1 MCILFIA
8 VKQHPDYPLIICA
21 NRDEF
26 HQRPTQPMH
35 WWQSE
40 KILAGK
46 DLQAGGTWLGLSAS
60 GRFSA
65 LTNYRQPAKY
75 DADKRSRGEL
85 VINALHNNNE
95 KTLHTLKNEFN
106 LYNGFNLIYGDLNNL
121 YAFDSVNHTVK
132 ALDKGFH
139 SVCNGALDDIWP
151 KMLSG
156 IQQLKQL
163 TTQSDINIENLF
175 TLMRDRT
182 TTDEPLPNTG
192 LSKTLETLLS
202 SIFIASADYGTRSTT
217 LILQDNHNQVKV
229 FEQSYN
235 VGGEYINREYFRFVN

>member
-8 VKQHPDYPLIICA
+8 VEQHPEYPLIICA

-35 WWQSE
+35 WWQNE

-46 DLQAGGTWLGLSAS
+46 DLQVGGTWLGLSAT

-75 DADKRSRGEL
+75 EADRRSRGEL
-85 VINALHNNNE
+85 VINALHDKNE
-95 KTLHTLKNEFN
+95 KTLHTLKSDFN
-106 LYNGFNLIYGDLNNL
+106 LYNGFNLIYGDLNKL

-132 ALDKGFH
+132 ALGKGFH

-151 KMLSG
+151 KMLNG
-156 IQQLKQL
+156 IEQLKQL
-163 TTQSDINIENLF
+163 TTQTTISIDNLF
-175 TLMRDRT
+175 TLMSDRT
-182 TTDEPLPNTG
+182 TTDEELPNTG

-202 SIFIASADYGTRSTT
+202 SIFIASEDYGTRSTT
-217 LILQDNHNQVKV
+217 LILQDRLNKVKV

-235 VGGEYINREYFRFVN
+235 IAGECINTENFQFTN